1 MRSIKT
7 FNFATLALATSLATL
22 AMSTSALAA
31 DGVRVRGTVVSVA
44 ADTLL
49 VKSRDGDNVSIKLN
63 AGWKAG
69 GIAKANLADIKA
81 GDFVGIAS
89 LPNAKGGDGALEVLI
104 FPPAMRGTGEGSYG
118 WDLKPNSSMTNGAVS
133 EAVQSVDGTTV
144 NVVYHGQSRKI
155 VIAPATPIV
164 TFAPAVNADVKPGAA
179 VFVPADRAD
188 DGKLSTS
195 RVVVGKDGLVPP
207 M

>member
-1 MRSIKT
+1 MQSSKSLKFT
-7 FNFATLALATSLATL
+7 ALAFATALATVA
-22 AMSTSALAA
+22 ASTSALAA
-31 DGVRVRGTVVSVA
+31 DGVRVRGTVVSVTG
-44 ADTLL
+44 DTLL
-49 VKSRDGDNVSIKLN
+49 VKSREGADVSIKLN
-63 AGWKAG
+63 LGWKAG
-69 GIAKANLADIKA
+69 GIAKATLADIKQ

-89 LPNAKGGDGALEVLI
+89 LPGASGPDGALEVLI

-144 NVVYHGQSRKI
+144 NVVYHGQSKKI
-155 VIAPATPIV
+155 VIAPNTPIV
-164 TFAPAVNADVKPGAA
+164 TFAPAVNADVKPGAV

-188 DGKLSTS
+188 DGKLSTT
-195 RVVVGKDGLVPP
+195 RVVVGKNGVVPP

>member
-1 MRSIKT
+1 MHSSKSLK
-7 FNFATLALATSLATL
+7 FAALAFATALAALA
-22 AMSTSALAA
+22 ASPSALAA
-31 DGVRVRGTVVSVA
+31 DGVRVRGTVVSVTG
-44 ADTLL
+44 DTLL
-49 VKSRDGDNVSIKLN
+49 VKSREGADVSIKLN
-63 AGWKAG
+63 MGWKAG
-69 GIAKANLADIKA
+69 GIAKAKLADIKQ

-89 LPNAKGGDGALEVLI
+89 LPGASGPDGALEVLI

-144 NVVYHGQSRKI
+144 NVVYHGQSKKI
-155 VIAPATPIV
+155 VIAPNTPIV
-164 TFAPAVNADVKPGAA
+164 TFAPAVNADVKPGAV

-188 DGKLSTS
+188 DGKLSTT
-195 RVVVGKDGLVPP
+195 RVVVGKDGVVPP